1 MNQANTGTKSSA
13 RWPVLLIIGDLVVM
27 FIIVLAGRVSHAFS
41 AADLRGGLWTAAPF
55 IISWFVVTPWFGLF
69 RPAVSLHWRRLTPR
83 LLLAWCIFGILLAM
97 VLRALF
103 LGRSI
108 PEGIVPVFAL
118 VMLATTTVTMLL
130 WRLGYIWLFH
140 RLDNRQKVTG
150 LGS

>member
-1 MNQANTGTKSSA
+1 MNQPETGHKSSA
-13 RWPVLLIIGDLVVM
+13 NRLILLVIGDFVAM
-27 FIIVLAGRVSHAFS
+27 FFIVLVGRVSHAFS
-41 AADLRGGLWTAAPF
+41 AADFLGGLWVAAPF
-55 IISWFVVTPWFGLF
+55 IISWFLVTPWFGLF
-69 RPAVSLHWRRLTPR
+69 RPAVSQHWRSLAPR
-83 LLLAWCIFGILLAM
+83 LLLAWCILGLPLAM

-118 VMLATTTVTMLL
+118 VMLGTTTVTMLL
-130 WRLGYIWLFH
+130 WRLVYIWLFH